1 MIDYF
6 TLLAEPRRPWL
17 DPDLLKRK
25 FLTLAAD
32 LHPDRFHNTGELE
45 KAGANRR
52 YAELNAAYHC
62 LAAPK
67 SRLRHLLE
75 LELGAKP
82 KDIQQIPSSI
92 ADMFAEV
99 AMTCRNAD
107 GFLAEKN
114 KAASPLGQVQ
124 LFERAQE
131 WIDRLNSLQRK
142 LKAWG
147 EHLTGGLK
155 SLDEK
160 WNAADAAS
168 RVEILPKLEEL
179 YRLFGYF
186 NRWSGQIQERMV
198 QLMF

>member
-17 DPDLLKRK
+17 DPDFLKRK
-25 FLTLAAD
+25 FLTLAAG
-32 LHPDRFHNTGELE
+32 LHPDRFHNADELE
-45 KAGANRR
+45 KAGASRR

-82 KDIQQIPSSI
+82 KDIQQIPPLI

-99 AMTCRNAD
+99 ATACRKAD
-107 GFLAEKN
+107 GFLLEKSR
-114 KAASPLGQVQ
+114 AVSPLGQVQ
-124 LFERAQE
+124 IFERAQE
-131 WIDRLNSLQRK
+131 WVDRLNLLQRK
-142 LKAWG
+142 LNDWG
-147 EHLTGGLK
+147 ENLTGGLK
-155 SLDEK
+155 SLDET
-160 WNAADAAS
+160 WNAGNAAS
-168 RVEILPKLEEL
+168 RAEILPKLEEL
-179 YRLFGYF
+179 YRLFGYL